1 MGQRSKK
8 LECECVKEGN
18 KNKAWVIT
26 KAKQHRFG
34 SIECFLVWKLKKK
47 NRKEREKRRKK
58 RDAVQIP
65 NSLGLW
71 EDAIQR

>member
-8 LECECVKEGN
+8 LECECVKGGN

-34 SIECFLVWKLKKK
+34 SIECFLVWKFKKK
-47 NRKEREKRRKK
+47 EQKRKRKK
-58 RDAVQIP
+58 KKKEEAK
-65 NSLGLW
+65 
-71 EDAIQR
+71 

>member
-1 MGQRSKK
+1 MYKG
-8 LECECVKEGN
+8 GN

-47 NRKEREKRRKK
+47 NRKKERKK
-58 RDAVQIP
+58 KKKSQMSSKTTKGSCLV
-65 NSLGLW
+65 SLVLKST
-71 EDAIQR
+71 

>member
-1 MGQRSKK
+1 MYKG
-8 LECECVKEGN
+8 GN

-47 NRKEREKRRKK
+47 KNRKEKKKKRKK
-58 RDAVQIP
+58 IKKKK
-65 NSLGLW
+65 
-71 EDAIQR
+71 